1 MRPLFAILVLFASQ
15 PAQAAEPVPIG
26 STKELR
32 AALSRPDTEGTPFRL
47 EARLTLGCP
56 SGTSALSISDASGA
70 VILHRSCRVT
80 PFTAD
85 AGDIIRV
92 SGLIRKESPNDR
104 THAACTNIVRI
115 GHSPAPPVPDVTPE
129 DLLGDRY
136 DFRPIHLTGI
146 VRDVMLDEI
155 DPNFMF
161 LVFNCSGEFVFT
173 PIAANGPLADKPENL
188 IGCKIDLTGVCDP
201 FHVGGRTQIGKLVYS
216 LGDTGIKLSKPNEHD
231 VFTAPDF
238 SRLLGRSPQ
247 EISKKDRH
255 CASGKVIAAYRKGL
269 ILVKTP
275 AGHLVGAELA
285 DAVSPRYGQM
295 VDLVGFPESDLY
307 HVNLTR
313 ALWRPAQQA
322 EDVCEGPTNDIGF
335 ASRLMTVNAGRPLY
349 APHAHGTMVRCRGK
363 VCGLIRPENGS
374 ALLNLQDRGT
384 ILPIDVSGV
393 PAILSKVDVG
403 YEVEVT
409 GTCVMETEHWRPNMI
424 FPKIKQALVV
434 PHAESDIVILS
445 RPPWWTPSRLLAVI
459 GALLLSLVG
468 ILVWNASLRILA
480 QRRGHELFKSQIAK
494 VASELRVG
502 ERTRLAVELHDSITQ
517 NLTGVT
523 LQLDAASNAR
533 EENPAEADAMLG
545 VARRSLQSCLD
556 ELRRCLWDLRSEALE
571 EPDFNRAIHIAL
583 KQVSANADVAVRF
596 NIRRNRLSDAT
607 AHAILRIIRE
617 LVSNAMRH
625 GRATKIRIA
634 GEMLADRIHFA
645 VTDNGCGFET
655 ATAPGPGDGH
665 FGLSGIRERLKD
677 LHGTLLLSS
686 SDKGTR
692 AEISIDLPMAP
703 AS

>member
-1 MRPLFAILVLFASQ
+1 MRLLFVIFALFASY
-15 PAQAAEPVPIG
+15 PVLATKPVLI
-26 STKELR
+26 SNTKELR
-32 AALSRPDTEGTPFRL
+32 TALSRPDAEGEPFCL
-47 EARLTLGCP
+47 EVQLTLGCP
-56 SGTSALSISDASGA
+56 PGISALSISDTNGA
-70 VILHRSCRVT
+70 AILHKDRLVT
-80 PFTAD
+80 SFTAN
-85 AGDIIRV
+85 AGDNIRV
-92 SGLIRKESPNDR
+92 SGLIQKDTPTSR
-104 THAACTNIVRI
+104 THANCTNIVRV

-129 DLLGDRY
+129 DLQDDRY
-136 DFRPIHLTGI
+136 DFRPVHLTGI
-146 VRDVMLDEI
+146 IRDVMQDEI

-161 LVFNCSGEFVFT
+161 LVFNCRGEFVFT
-173 PIAANGPLADKPENL
+173 PIAANGPFAGKPENL
-188 IGCKIDLTGVCDP
+188 IGRKIELTGVCDP
-201 FHVGGRTQIGKLVYS
+201 FHVGGRTQIGKLLYS
-216 LGDTGIKLSKPNEHD
+216 LGDTGIKLAKPSGYAL
-231 VFTAPDF
+231 FTAPDI
-238 SRLLGRSPQ
+238 SQLLGHSPQ
-247 EISKKDRH
+247 EISKLDRH
-255 CASGKVIAAYRKGL
+255 RASGKVIAVYRKGL

-275 AGHLVGAELA
+275 SGHLVSAELA
-285 DAVSPRYGQM
+285 DAVSPNYGQM

-307 HVNLTR
+307 HINLAR

-322 EDVCEGPTNDIGF
+322 EDVCEGPTNDIGA
-335 ASRLMTVNAGRPLY
+335 ASRLMTDDVGRQLY
-349 APHAHGTMVRCRGK
+349 DPHAHGTTVRCRGK
-363 VCGLIRPENGS
+363 VCSIVRPESGPP
-374 ALLNLQDRGT
+374 LLNLQDGGA
-384 ILPIDVSGV
+384 ILPVDVSGI
-393 PAILSKVDVG
+393 PAVLSKVDIG

-409 GTCVMETEHWRPNMI
+409 GTCVMESEHWRPNMI

-434 PHAESDIVILS
+434 PRSETDIVILS
-445 RPPWWTPSRLLAVI
+445 RPSWWTPSRLFTVI
-459 GALLLSLVG
+459 GALFLSLVG
-468 ILVWNASLRILA
+468 ILVWNVSLRVLA

-533 EENPAEADAMLG
+533 EENPVEADAMLG
-545 VARRSLQSCLD
+545 IARRSLQSCLD

-571 EPDFNRAIHIAL
+571 EPDFNEAIRIAL
-583 KQVSANADVAVRF
+583 KQVSANADIAIRF

-617 LVSNAMRH
+617 LVSNALRH

-686 SDKGTR
+686 SDRGTR
-692 AEISIDLPMAP
+692 AEISIDLPTAP
-703 AS
+703 AP

>member
-1 MRPLFAILVLFASQ
+1 MRLLLVIFALFASRPVLATE
-15 PAQAAEPVPIG
+15 PALIG
-26 STKELR
+26 NTRELR
-32 AALSRPDTEGTPFRL
+32 AALSSPDADGTPFRL
-47 EARLTLGCP
+47 EAQLTLGCP
-56 SGTSALSISDASGA
+56 PGIPALSISDASGA
-70 VILHRSCRVT
+70 VIVHKDQRVSS
-80 PFTAD
+80 FTAN

-92 SGLIRKESPNDR
+92 SGLIRRESPNER
-104 THAACTNIVRI
+104 TNASCTNIVRI
-115 GHSPAPPVPDVTPE
+115 GHSPAPPVPDITLE
-129 DLLGDRY
+129 DLQGDQY

-146 VRDVMLDEI
+146 VRDVMQDEI

-161 LVFNCSGEFVFT
+161 LVFNCRGEFVFT
-173 PIAANGPLADKPENL
+173 PIAADGPVADKPENL
-188 IGCKIDLTGVCDP
+188 IGRKIELTGVCDP
-201 FHVGGRTQIGKLVYS
+201 FHVGGRTQIGKLLYS
-216 LGDTGIKLSKPNEHD
+216 LGDTGIKLAEPSEHAL
-231 VFTAPDF
+231 FTAPDI
-238 SRLLGRSPQ
+238 SRLLGRSPR
-247 EISKKDRH
+247 EISKEDRH
-255 CASGKVIAAYRKGL
+255 RASGKVIAVYRKGL

-275 AGHLVGAELA
+275 TGHLVGAELA
-285 DAVSPRYGQM
+285 DAVPPHYGQM
-295 VDLVGFPESDLY
+295 VDLVGFPESDLC
-307 HVNLTR
+307 HVNLART
-313 ALWRPAQQA
+313 LWRPAQQA
-322 EDVCEGPTNDIGF
+322 EDVCEGPTNDIG
-335 ASRLMTVNAGRPLY
+335 AAVRLMADKSRRQLY
-349 APHAHGTMVRCRGK
+349 DPHAHGTTVRCRGK
-363 VCGLIRPENGS
+363 VCGLVRPESGN
-374 ALLNLQDRGT
+374 ALLNLQDGGT
-384 ILPIDVSGV
+384 ILPIDVSGI
-393 PAILSKVDVG
+393 PAVLSKVDVG

-409 GTCVMETEHWRPNMI
+409 GTCVMESEHWRPNMI
-424 FPKIKQALVV
+424 FPKIKQVLVV
-434 PHAESDIVILS
+434 PRTESDIVILA
-445 RPPWWTPSRLLAVI
+445 RPPWWTPSRLFAVI
-459 GALLLSLVG
+459 GALFLSLVG
-468 ILVWNASLRILA
+468 ILVWNASLRVLA

-533 EENPAEADAMLG
+533 QENPAEADAMLG

-571 EPDFNRAIHIAL
+571 EPDFNQAIRIAL

-617 LVSNAMRH
+617 LVSNALRH

-686 SDKGTR
+686 SDRGTR
-692 AEISIDLPMAP
+692 AEISIDLPTAP
-703 AS
+703 AP

>member
-1 MRPLFAILVLFASQ
+1 MCLFIVIFALFAFRPILAT
-15 PAQAAEPVPIG
+15 EPVLIG
-26 STKELR
+26 NTKELR
-32 AALSRPDTEGTPFRL
+32 AALSSPDAEGTPFRL
-47 EARLTLGCP
+47 DAQLTLECP
-56 SGTSALSISDASGA
+56 PGIPALSILDASGA
-70 VILHRSCRVT
+70 AIVRKDQRIRS
-80 PFTAD
+80 FTAN

-92 SGLIRKESPNDR
+92 SGFIRRESPNER
-104 THAACTNIVRI
+104 TNANCTNIVRV

-129 DLLGDRY
+129 DLQDDRY
-136 DFRPIHLTGI
+136 DFRPVHLTGI
-146 VRDVMLDEI
+146 IRDVMQDEI

-161 LVFNCSGEFVFT
+161 LVFNCRGEFVFT
-173 PIAANGPLADKPENL
+173 PIAANGPFAGKPENL
-188 IGCKIDLTGVCDP
+188 IGRKIELTGVCDP
-201 FHVGGRTQIGKLVYS
+201 FHVGSRTQIGKLLYS
-216 LGDTGIKLSKPNEHD
+216 LGDTGIKLAKPSGYAL
-231 VFTAPDF
+231 FTAPDI
-238 SRLLGRSPQ
+238 SQLLGHSPQ
-247 EISKKDRH
+247 EISKLDRH
-255 CASGKVIAAYRKGL
+255 RASGKVIAVYRKGL

-275 AGHLVGAELA
+275 SGHLVSAELA
-285 DAVSPRYGQM
+285 DAVSPNYGQM

-307 HVNLTR
+307 HINLAR

-322 EDVCEGPTNDIGF
+322 EDVCEGPTNDIGA
-335 ASRLMTVNAGRPLY
+335 ASRLMTDDVGRQLY
-349 APHAHGTMVRCRGK
+349 DPHAHGTTVRCRGK
-363 VCGLIRPENGS
+363 VCSIVRPESGTP
-374 ALLNLQDRGT
+374 LLNLQDGGA
-384 ILPIDVSGV
+384 ILPVDVSGI
-393 PAILSKVDVG
+393 PAVLSKVDIG

-409 GTCVMETEHWRPNMI
+409 GTCVMESEHWRPNMI

-434 PHAESDIVILS
+434 PRSETDIVILS
-445 RPPWWTPSRLLAVI
+445 RPSWWTPSRLFTVI
-459 GALLLSLVG
+459 GALFLSLVG
-468 ILVWNASLRILA
+468 ILVWNVSLRVLA

-533 EENPAEADAMLG
+533 EENPVEADAMLG
-545 VARRSLQSCLD
+545 IARRSLQSCLD

-571 EPDFNRAIHIAL
+571 EPDFNEAIRIAL
-583 KQVSANADVAVRF
+583 KQVSANADIAIRF

-617 LVSNAMRH
+617 LVSNATRH

-655 ATAPGPGDGH
+655 GAAPGPGDGH

-692 AEISIDLPMAP
+692 AEVTIDLPAVP